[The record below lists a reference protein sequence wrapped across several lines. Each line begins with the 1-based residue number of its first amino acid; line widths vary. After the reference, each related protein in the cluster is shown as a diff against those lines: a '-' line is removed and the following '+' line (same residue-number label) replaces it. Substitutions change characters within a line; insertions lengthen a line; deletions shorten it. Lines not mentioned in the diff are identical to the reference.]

1 VATRTPKKGHRTSN
15 RQQHLTRDA
24 ACARA
29 VVVAAA
35 CTVMDDRDD
44 LSGMAPLVP
53 ERQER
58 KFVGRSADGQR
69 VVLFNEPPLHPGA
82 TQSAELWQ
90 ASAGAFGASEA
101 IPQLSRC
108 QSGLAGLRHPLQCGL
123 LPPSLSPS
131 FVMPSL
137 EGQGS
142 PLNLAHTNQQIHP
155 SPYGFTTG
163 GAMPQMSPLSSV
175 AGSGHGQGQ
184 PGGVRGLLDLSP
196 S

>member
-1 VATRTPKKGHRTSN
+1 
-15 RQQHLTRDA
+15 
-24 ACARA
+24 
-29 VVVAAA
+29 
-35 CTVMDDRDD
+35 MDDRDD

-142 PLNLAHTNQQIHP
+142 PLNLSTHQSANSSFTLWLHHWRSHASDVSFVFGCGLGAWAGP
-155 SPYGFTTG
+155 ARGGPGFAG
-163 GAMPQMSPLSSV
+163 FISV
-175 AGSGHGQGQ
+175 LTEMK
-184 PGGVRGLLDLSP
+184 VYVWLK
-196 S
+196 